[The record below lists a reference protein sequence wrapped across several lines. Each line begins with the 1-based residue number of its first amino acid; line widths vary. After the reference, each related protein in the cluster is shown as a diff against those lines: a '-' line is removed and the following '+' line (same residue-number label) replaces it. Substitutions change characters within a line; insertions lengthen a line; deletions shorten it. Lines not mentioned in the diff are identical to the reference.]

1 MGPPERIIVAIDTIS
16 QNRLKY
22 VLLKIVK
29 FVVIFK
35 KSVLRFTPEGLLP
48 ETKSTHDLKA
58 LLWLKSCSMFSAES
72 VQNPEG

>member
-35 KSVLRFTPEGLLP
+35 KSVLRFTPEGLPP
-48 ETKSTHDLKA
+48 ETKS
-58 LLWLKSCSMFSAES
+58 
-72 VQNPEG
+72 